1 MDSSNWSEEKK
12 TNAAN
17 RFVNR
22 LQQLWESASYRA
34 QTRRNQV
41 AVDLSIALAESQLS
55 RQAVANK
62 AGMKLPQLSRQ
73 LSGEVNLTLDSIGK
87 ICEAIGYD
95 FDMVLRKAKEK
106 AALQPWQQRMD
117 RTVLVQLVNEQRYVP
132 ALYSSREVTLMN
144 TSTRLTN
151 VAANANEKYSSR
163 GRFDSTVN
171 FAEDRL
177 AA

>member
-1 MDSSNWSEEKK
+1 MDSSTWSEAKK

-34 QTRRNQV
+34 EARRSKV
-41 AVDLSIALAESQLS
+41 AIDLSIALAESKLS

-95 FDMVLRKAKEK
+95 FDMVLRKAKDK

-117 RTVLVQLVNEQRYVP
+117 RTVIVQQVNEQRFIP
-132 ALYSSREVTLMN
+132 KLYSSREIFLVPTGN
-144 TSTRLTN
+144 KTDFA
-151 VAANANEKYSSR
+151 AANESPKYRSNTK
-163 GRFDSTVN
+163 FDTSEA
-171 FAEDRL
+171 FADQRM